1 MSDSTVENKSGCIS
15 LCEKQ
20 FVKCTRS
27 MPSGC
32 VEDLRVCRE
41 SCRLEGTHERYSF
54 LKAG

>member
-41 SCRLEGTHERYSF
+41 SCRLEQSS
-54 LKAG
+54 